1 MSKNSAVD
9 LVVRFMGRQNTIA
22 VPVPFVHLTGD
33 YASAAF
39 LSQCLYWGDRTADAE
54 GWFHKSHEEWAD
66 ELLLTS
72 DQVRRCVKTCGGMIE
87 VKRKGVPAKNH
98 YRANREAIAEALQNL
113 ANGKRDS
120 TARCGETQHLEVDK
134 PNDLPL
140 GSPDSLSL
148 GNPTAIS
155 ETTSKTTQKEET
167 ETEGEEVEQAALP
180 QVPVSAEGQ
189 DQDTRTGAADTARA
203 NTPTPP
209 LQEPDLPK
217 ANGRAPS
224 ATSPKDGPGAAR
236 PVENPV
242 DNFPE
247 GPSRKFLT
255 GCFGAEWLGRLL
267 EEDPSR
273 RDWFQ
278 LASETFQTQKDDALA
293 TSAKGKWKS
302 ALIGL
307 LDAET
312 ASLRRARRPS
322 SSGVKPAQSVNEL
335 INARIAATRRAE

>member
-1 MSKNSAVD
+1 MSKNSAID
-9 LVVRFMGRQNTIA
+9 LVARFMGRQNTIA

-54 GWFHKSHEEWAD
+54 GRFHKSHEEWAD

-72 DQVRRCVKTCGGMIE
+72 DQVGRCVKTCGGMIE

-113 ANGKRDS
+113 TDGKPDS

-167 ETEGEEVEQAALP
+167 ETDRAQGQSTPPA

-189 DQDTRTGAADTARA
+189 DQDSNTGAADAARV
-203 NTPTPP
+203 NTPTRP
-209 LQEPDLPK
+209 LQEPELAK
-217 ANGRAPS
+217 ANGRAS
-224 ATSPKDGPGAAR
+224 NATSPKNGPGAAR
-236 PVENPV
+236 LVENPA
-242 DNFPE
+242 DHFPE

-255 GCFGAEWLGRLL
+255 GCFGAEWLSRLL

-273 RDWFQ
+273 RDWFG
-278 LASETFQTQKDDALA
+278 LEAETFQASKDDAVT
-293 TSAKGKWKS
+293 TSERGKWKS
-302 ALIGL
+302 ALISL

-312 ASLRRARRPS
+312 AKDRRARRPAAPGTAPVRS
-322 SSGVKPAQSVNEL
+322 ISDEIKTH
-335 INARIAATRRAE
+335 IAATRRAE